1 MVSMIRS
8 APLEVFLAMV
18 GIFLLMAGV
27 AVFAGLRARQRAA
40 LVAATPKANIG
51 MAEDGYRQLEG
62 TAEAIDG
69 MPVVAPLTNSPCVW
83 YHAKVEEF
91 ARNLNSTN
99 SVSRR
104 EWTTVR
110 EVTSEAPFVL
120 RDATGSCVVY
130 PYDAEATPTD
140 KSLWYGAT
148 PDPEDRS
155 PARVG
160 PGEAAK
166 PMVEVSGGPN
176 SKYRYSEE
184 RIYAG
189 NLLTVQ
195 GRFASGF
202 VVPVADADVDPAD
215 VDDEPDLTEVEEKA
229 HAAARTKSSIRY
241 TAGGEPFLMSTLTR
255 EKHAETMALAGKGA
269 LGIAVFPLA
278 IAALIAWVRFS

>member
-1 MVSMIRS
+1 MGSMIRS
-8 APLEVFLAMV
+8 APLGVFLAMV
-18 GIFLLMAGV
+18 GIFVLMAGV
-27 AVFAGLRARQRAA
+27 AVFAGWRARQRGA
-40 LVAATPKANIG
+40 LVAATPKSNIG
-51 MAEDGYRQLEG
+51 MAEDGYRQFEG
-62 TAEAIDG
+62 TAEAIAG
-69 MPVVAPLTNSPCVW
+69 MSVVAPLTNSPCLW
-83 YHAKVEEF
+83 YHAKVEEWT
-91 ARNLNSTN
+91 RMLDRDSST
-99 SVSRR
+99 RK
-104 EWTTVR
+104 WDWATIK
-110 EVTSEAPFVL
+110 EVASEAPFVL

-148 PDPEDRS
+148 SDPEDRN

-189 NLLTVQ
+189 NPLTVQ
-195 GRFASGF
+195 GRFASEF
-202 VVPVADADVDPAD
+202 AVPAADPDVDPAD
-215 VDDEPDLTEVEEKA
+215 VDDEPDLTDVEEKA
-229 HAAARTKSSIRY
+229 HAAARTKASIRY
-241 TAGGEPFLMSTLTR
+241 TAGGEPFLISTLSR

-278 IAALIAWVRFS
+278 IAALIVWLRFS